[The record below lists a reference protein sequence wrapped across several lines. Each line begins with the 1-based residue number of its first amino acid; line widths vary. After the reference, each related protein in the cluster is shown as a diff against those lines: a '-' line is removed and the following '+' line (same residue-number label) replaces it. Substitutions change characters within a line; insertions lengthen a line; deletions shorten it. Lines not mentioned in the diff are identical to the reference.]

1 MKLSQ
6 IFSKIADTDKDIDI
20 DLDSTQQEKD
30 EPATTKPDTDDKE
43 REKRIADLEAEIKR
57 LRNDLKL
64 AKDYNMEA
72 ASRGIDRADDLTDAF
87 RDVLGLK
94 GDGEK

>member
-20 DLDSTQQEKD
+20 DLDNTQQEN
-30 EPATTKPDTDDKE
+30 EPDNQTPVTDDKE

-57 LRNDLKL
+57 LRADLKL